1 MKARQANK
9 ILHYAKDGPIH
20 KCSRYWFTRLSFYK
34 GRPPFLG
41 DNDIM
46 GWYDHRIT
54 KALKI
59 YRRHGRPMHYLD
71 PLQDEIQD

>member
-1 MKARQANK
+1 MKARQATK
-9 ILHYAKDGPIH
+9 ILRYAKGGPSH

-54 KALKI
+54 EALKV
-59 YRRHGRPMHYLD
+59 YQRHGRCKH
-71 PLQDEIQD
+71 PLSNCYSRP